1 MHGHRDCMLIIGIYA
16 DTDNLVLQI
25 VPVSPTTIDVQ
36 WMCTTVYNNT
46 VTWKGMIKN
55 AVEKWERMDTKVFD
69 LCKNVNNLGQE
80 VKTTITDL
88 EEGVE
93 YYFSIDGLS
102 LVHFSTL
109 TSGKH
114 NIQLNYI
121 TKQDSIP

>member
-1 MHGHRDCMLIIGIYA
+1 MLIIEIYA
-16 DTDNLVLQI
+16 GTDNLVLQI

-55 AVEKWERMDTKVFD
+55 VVEKWERMDTKVFD

-114 NIQLNYI
+114 NIQ
-121 TKQDSIP
+121 